1 MDDLIE
7 VSRLR
12 ETTVS
17 VYATTHRIY
26 DRQNK
31 WRNETWVKSKELGRG
46 SYGAVW
52 LEEEANSQHVRAVK
66 QVRKHSASWDY
77 KKEIAAMA
85 RVRQF
90 PQHFA
95 YMHGWYESD
104 DWIFLAMDYFELGDL
119 SQHLSSKIPE
129 YQAKEIT
136 RQLCCGLIEMH
147 RMGFAHRDLKPQNV
161 FVMSRTPTTWDVKI
175 GDFGIAKRV
184 QQNETAL
191 RTMTGTHAY
200 MAPEMFPYLV
210 DDQEEHTYTQAVDM
224 WALGVMLYQMLTLE
238 FPFGDQLPLHKY
250 CKSRVGFPEAVL
262 SAEQVTPICISFI
275 KSLLRSLPSYRPTS
289 EAAISH
295 PWLQETTIASSQS
308 VTGDAVSNGR
318 HVINDKPDKSNRT
331 EKQQPMVARIDWV
344 EPDFGYTY
352 VRQDEYNYGDDDRA
366 PNTAETPMTPITAN
380 ITSVMAMRLPSYPS
394 GGTFQRDPEVTESE
408 HVVTFNGDES
418 APSDHKSSPTAATN
432 ADTHPSTT
440 FIASD
445 HETQSSAVS
454 QVAAS
459 AELQRWDSGQHT
471 TNVPGFSRQ
480 NSETPSQPLS
490 STPAVS
496 PRDEVFWNKFED
508 AKGRLPPGW
517 ERQLNPAGKVFYVDH
532 NTKQTTLLRPEPLP
546 GSKASSASQSYFDGL
561 NRGSDVSVNIVSSPA
576 QSPLSRVETQPPPL
590 PIRRKPLN
598 RKPAAESKHSQGD
611 GKTEQSEGNPQ
622 SALLTATKVASQS
635 LPALPDLTQ
644 LQIQIKIATGL
655 RKRKNALLP
664 NCFAEIYVNDRVLR
678 TKVVKGTLNPCWDD
692 SFEVQVQKET
702 AIRVAVFDDLR
713 AKESDRGFLG
723 LVAFTAKDRVNLD
736 KIDDKV
742 FESKLTS
749 LHKQARYGTNEVAGR
764 LKIKLVTKTETAQNV
779 DRTSKFRFDGLGMA
793 SLWKQ

>member
-1 MDDLIE
+1 
-7 VSRLR
+7 
-12 ETTVS
+12 
-17 VYATTHRIY
+17 
-26 DRQNK
+26 
-31 WRNETWVKSKELGRG
+31 
-46 SYGAVW
+46 
-52 LEEEANSQHVRAVK
+52 
-66 QVRKHSASWDY
+66 
-77 KKEIAAMA
+77 
-85 RVRQF
+85 
-90 PQHFA
+90 
-95 YMHGWYESD
+95 MHGWYESD

-119 SQHLSSKIPE
+119 SQHLNSKIPE

-161 FVMSRTPTTWDVKI
+161 FVMSRTPTAWDVRI

-250 CKSRVGFPEAVL
+250 CKSRVGFPEAIL

-275 KSLLRSLPSYRPTS
+275 KSLLRPLPSYRPTS

-295 PWLQETTIASSQS
+295 TWLQETTISSQS
-308 VTGDAVSNGR
+308 VTGDALSDGR
-318 HVINDKPDKSNRT
+318 HVVNDEPDESTRT
-331 EKQQPMVARIDWV
+331 EKPRPMVARIDWV

-352 VRQDEYNYGDDDRA
+352 VRQDEDNYGDDDRA

-394 GGTFQRDPEVTESE
+394 DGTFQRDTEVTRHE
-408 HVVTFNGDES
+408 HAVTPNDEKSVTSDRRS
-418 APSDHKSSPTAATN
+418 APTAPKA
-432 ADTHPSTT
+432 ADTSPSTA
-440 FIASD
+440 FVD
-445 HETQSSAVS
+445 NDVEVQSSTVS
-454 QVAAS
+454 QVTSS
-459 AELQRWDSGQHT
+459 AELQHWDSGQNT
-471 TNVPGFSRQ
+471 TNAPGFSRQ

-517 ERQLNPAGKVFYVDH
+517 ERHLNPAGKVFYVDH

-546 GSKASSASQSYFDGL
+546 ASKASSASQSYFDGL
-561 NRGSDVSVNIVSSPA
+561 NRGSDISVNIVSSSA
-576 QSPLSRVETQPPPL
+576 QSPLSRVESQPPPL

-598 RKPAAESKHSQGD
+598 RKPAVESKGSQGD

-622 SALLTATKVASQS
+622 SALPTATEVASQS

-644 LQIQIKIATGL
+644 LQIQSVSKV
-655 RKRKNALLP
+655 NA
-664 NCFAEIYVNDRVLR
+664 CQMR
-678 TKVVKGTLNPCWDD
+678 TC
-692 SFEVQVQKET
+692 
-702 AIRVAVFDDLR
+702 A
-713 AKESDRGFLG
+713 
-723 LVAFTAKDRVNLD
+723 
-736 KIDDKV
+736 
-742 FESKLTS
+742 
-749 LHKQARYGTNEVAGR
+749 
-764 LKIKLVTKTETAQNV
+764 
-779 DRTSKFRFDGLGMA
+779 
-793 SLWKQ
+793 